1 MNYLKS
7 VLKNNIRQ
15 YGMLIALVF
24 IMVLFAIITGGI
36 TLKPANISSLIGQNS
51 YILILAIGM
60 VLCILTGGN
69 IDLSVGAIVIFV
81 GGVAGWSYD
90 IMGFNAVV
98 TTILA
103 LGSGIML
110 GVWQGFWIAYLR
122 IPAFIV
128 TLSGMLTFRGL
139 GNILLDGLNRD
150 IPEFFKVIANGEV
163 KDFIGGADAPIHVTT
178 VLIGILVTAV
188 FIVMEVLSRRKKARN
203 GFELIPFF
211 AFVAKLVALAAAI
224 NLLTIWLAQHKG
236 LPNVLIL
243 LTVLIAIYSFI
254 TMRTVTGRHI
264 YAVGGNEK
272 AAKLSGVKTDRI
284 LFLVYANMGMLAAV
298 SAIVVSGRLATAS
311 QQAGQGFELDAIA
324 SCFIGGASAT
334 GGVGTVMGAII
345 GGFIMGVLNNGMSI
359 AGWDSFWQQV
369 IKGMVLLLAVIFDV
383 VSKSKK

>member
-24 IMVLFAIITGGI
+24 IMVLFAIITGGT
-36 TLKPANISSLIGQNS
+36 TLKPANIASLIGQNS

-81 GGVAGWSYD
+81 GGVAGWSFD
-90 IMGFNAVV
+90 IMGFNPVV

-103 LGSGIML
+103 LASGILL

-128 TLSGMLTFRGL
+128 TLSGMLVFRGL

-150 IPEFFKVIANGEV
+150 IPEFFKVLANGEV

-178 VLIGILVTAV
+178 ILIGVLVTAV
-188 FIVMEVLSRRKKARN
+188 FIVMEVLSRRKKAKN

-211 AFVAKLVALAAAI
+211 AFVGKLVAIAAAI
-224 NLLTIWLAQHKG
+224 NLLTIWLARHKG

-243 LTVLIAIYSFI
+243 LTVLIVIYSFI
-254 TMRTVTGRHI
+254 TMRTVIGRHI

-334 GGVGTVMGAII
+334 GGVGTVMGAIV

-369 IKGMVLLLAVIFDV
+369 IKGMVLLGAVIFDV
-383 VSKSKK
+383 VSKNKK